1 MYVDPVVMNM
11 IRKSAIRITESLPE
25 PHLKIF
31 RRIGFVPS
39 AVLEKTYLSRL
50 LKICFFQTLGLDVS
64 HRIQTKL
71 LPSSFSR
78 KGRQQFCLYLV
89 KSIGLCYNLCGI
101 SCRLPDDR
109 SFIVKIPE
117 YIQKGF
123 GFYGRNDFFT
133 ACI

>member
-1 MYVDPVVMNM
+1 MNM

-89 KSIGLCYNLCGI
+89 KSIGLCYNL
-101 SCRLPDDR
+101 
-109 SFIVKIPE
+109 
-117 YIQKGF
+117 
-123 GFYGRNDFFT
+123 
-133 ACI
+133 